1 MGKVYG
7 GDAYNAM
14 LGPFIQTDKG
24 LLEWGDIKEKMV
36 MLLRMSPH
44 LG

>member
-24 LLEWGDIKEKMV
+24 LLE
-36 MLLRMSPH
+36 
-44 LG
+44 

>member
-14 LGPFIQTDKG
+14 LGPFI
-24 LLEWGDIKEKMV
+24 
-36 MLLRMSPH
+36 
-44 LG
+44 